1 MKWYLIIITRWG
13 REINNFLK
21 GEGRVMEDKVWE
33 GGRREFE
40 EGTGPHQ
47 WLQGRDLQP
56 QESGRASQLWIY
68 CAVPICL
75 DIITN
80 LLHID
85 SFRGKT
91 QLIVH
96 ILEVLYMRTEGFFQG
111 FLIQFWGCV
120 KYTCTLLYTRLN
132 HNLISTDKI
141 KQNVDWQKMANDL
154 HSLVFVEELQW
165 NALLNIFVSLS
176 TTFLFL

>member
-21 GEGRVMEDKVWE
+21 GERRVMEDKVWE

-56 QESGRASQLWIY
+56 QESGRASQLWIS

-96 ILEVLYMRTEGFFQG
+96 ILEVLYMRTEGFFSG

-154 HSLVFVEELQW
+154 HSLVFV
-165 NALLNIFVSLS
+165 
-176 TTFLFL
+176 